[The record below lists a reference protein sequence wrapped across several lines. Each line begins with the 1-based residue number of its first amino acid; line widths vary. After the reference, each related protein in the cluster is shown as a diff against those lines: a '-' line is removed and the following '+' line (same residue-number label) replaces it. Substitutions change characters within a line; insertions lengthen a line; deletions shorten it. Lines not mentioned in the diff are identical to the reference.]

1 MKGGKIGRRISTV
14 SWMGGSRSSKI
25 SSVFISI
32 DTRRWRG
39 GVRGG
44 SVAAEERRHEGAE
57 VVGGGR
63 AWSRRRGKERGTQ
76 VCGRKL
82 EYCRYERE
90 RVLRA
95 ASIRGAY
102 KGLFI

>member
-1 MKGGKIGRRISTV
+1 M
-14 SWMGGSRSSKI
+14 
-25 SSVFISI
+25 
-32 DTRRWRG
+32 
-39 GVRGG
+39 
-44 SVAAEERRHEGAE
+44 AAEERRHEGAE
-57 VVGGGR
+57 VVGGWR

-95 ASIRGAY
+95 ASIRGA
-102 KGLFI
+102 KNAEDDIVSSDSEFQAG